1 MKNFQIKKKL
11 LSKEKKS
18 LIKIY
23 YSKSFLYLTF
33 PIVNVATKPNPNSA
47 NTKLKS
53 SSAPVLGSSP
63 LVTVVSSC
71 KLVALNEFERLGLL
85 DTLEIK
91 VETFASFEG
100 KFESLKLFSFIS
112 EVYELFEVRLE
123 PFLSLDCKFGLVNIL
138 EGVVEPSDSAEAKIA

>member
-1 MKNFQIKKKL
+1 MG
-11 LSKEKKS
+11 
-18 LIKIY
+18 
-23 YSKSFLYLTF
+23 
-33 PIVNVATKPNPNSA
+33 
-47 NTKLKS
+47 S
-53 SSAPVLGSSP
+53 SSF
-63 LVTVVSSC
+63 VTVGTIC
-71 KLVALNEFERLGLL
+71 KLVALNELERLGLL

-138 EGVVEPSDSAEAKIA
+138 EDVVEPLDSDEVKLALLDSFELRLY